1 MRQAA
6 AKRGDQILP
15 QGPHIHA
22 VQVGNAISQLPFPC
36 VWKITESLSNNVN
49 IEGKPAATVGSGGD
63 NSGGASAHQPA
74 PGSRF
79 VSPPPGK
86 MDKAAI
92 TQGSSK
98 VFINRKQAARNG
110 GLAETCNEPV
120 GAASGT
126 VVVAGACK
134 VWIGE

>member
-6 AKRGDQILP
+6 AKEGDQILP
-15 QGPHIHA
+15 RGPHIHA

-36 VWKITESLSNNVN
+36 VWKITESLSSNVN
-49 IEGKPAATVGSGGD
+49 IEGKRAATVGSGGD

-86 MDKAAI
+86 MDKATI
-92 TQGSSK
+92 TQGSNK
-98 VFINRKQAARNG
+98 VFINRKPAARHSST
-110 GLAETCNEPV
+110 AETCNEMIA
-120 GAASGT
+120 AASAT

-134 VWIGE
+134 VWIGA